1 MYLWPASLPSD
12 SSSVLAHSV
21 VAWLPLFFQ
30 TVPVFQVIQ
39 VWLASRLSDSV
50 LVLFHSG
57 CGLRLFPLLPL
68 TLPCCALPLFPLHA
82 FCFTQFEACF
92 FFLCSCTRSVS
103 HRLCPASLPSDSA
116 RVLFRTG
123 CVLPLFP
130 MILHAFCFTQVVACL
145 SSKSSVSLRLYVA
158 CLYSL

>member
-103 HRLCPASLPSDSA
+103 HRLWPASLPSDSA
-116 RVLFRTG
+116 RVLFHTG
-123 CVLPLFP
+123 C
-130 MILHAFCFTQVVACL
+130 ACCFTQVVPAVSHRLCL
-145 SSKSSVSLRLYVA
+145 LFHTGCALSLIHI
-158 CLYSL
+158 